1 MLVCY
6 RFHKLVWGASGNGES
21 GMIVGGC
28 DNGRLQMYNASRV
41 LAGDEGLVHAPERH
55 TGPVKAVDFNS
66 FQVQNFYIYNYT
78 VCIYTSFNCLLP
90 VYLDDIIYSGFWI
103 CPLFAMIN
111 KVVRQ

>member
-1 MLVCY
+1 M
-6 RFHKLVWGASGNGES
+6 WGASGNGES

-78 VCIYTSFNCLLP
+78 VCICTSFHCLLP
-90 VYLDDIIYSGFWI
+90 VMTLYTADFGFVL
-103 CPLFAMIN
+103 CLP
-111 KVVRQ
+111 

>member
-1 MLVCY
+1 M
-6 RFHKLVWGASGNGES
+6 WGASGNGES

-66 FQVQNFYIYNYT
+66 FQVQSFYIYNNT
-78 VCIYTSFNCLLP
+78 VCIYTSFIVCCLSTYMTLHTADFGFVLCLP
-90 VYLDDIIYSGFWI
+90 
-103 CPLFAMIN
+103 
-111 KVVRQ
+111 